1 MGFDAAQTNQQ
12 ISDSIGS
19 MLLLNASCQALIEVS
34 IAPSSSPWY
43 PQLDE
48 QLGQAQDLVV
58 GWRQNGYR
66 YFQSEILAQV
76 DACGKTFLAAQ
87 ASIDALFEQLQ
98 GEYDSAVQA
107 RIVNQLEALQA
118 PVQGMLA
125 AIAGYS
131 ARLAAFEQQL
141 GEPYARMNTSIAQ
154 IQAQEADIQQQI
166 GTINQQ
172 IQQLQQQVQADR
184 DAIAKARAQKTRGF
198 VETVF
203 GVLLTPFTA
212 GLSLVLAGI
221 GVATLAQAQEKID
234 ALQST
239 ISQYQGTISADQQAL
254 SADQQQVATLNGLT
268 MSLSLA
274 INDIDAIDTALDA
287 LKVSW
292 TVLAGELGNATS
304 AVAKAR
310 DAQQAIVARVWF
322 DAACNSWRTINDFVE
337 SMQANNAPV
346 PKRVAIGQ

>member
-1 MGFDAAQTNQQ
+1 MAFDAAQTNQQ

-19 MLLLNASCQALIEVS
+19 MLLLNASCQALIEAS

-66 YFQSEILAQV
+66 YFQSEILAQI
-76 DACGKTFLAAQ
+76 DACGKTFLASQ
-87 ASIDALFEQLQ
+87 ANIDALFEQLQ
-98 GEYDSAVQA
+98 GEFDSAVQA
-107 RIVNQLEALQA
+107 RIVSQLDALQA
-118 PVQGMLA
+118 PVKGMLT
-125 AIAGYS
+125 AINGYS
-131 ARLAAFEQQL
+131 ARLTTFEQQL
-141 GEPYARMNTSIAQ
+141 GQPYARMNTSIAQ

-166 GTINQQ
+166 DTINQQ

-184 DAIAKARAQKTRGF
+184 DAIAKARAQKTQGF

-203 GVLLTPFTA
+203 GVLLTPFTG
-212 GLSLVLAGI
+212 GLSLILAGI

-239 ISQYQGTISADQQAL
+239 ISQYQGTISADQQTL
-254 SADQQQVATLNGLT
+254 SADQQQVATLKGLT
-268 MSLSLA
+268 LSLSLA

-292 TVLAGELGNATS
+292 TVLAGELGNAS
-304 AVAKAR
+304 NDVAKAR
-310 DAQQAIVARVWF
+310 DAQQAIVGRVWF
-322 DAACNSWRTINDFVE
+322 DAACNSWRTIDDFVE